1 MCLTELA
8 TVIEHADGST
18 LVRLGTTERR
28 VQNLLE
34 PDVRPGDV
42 VVVGMGLVLGR
53 APGDIRPAVELSP
66 ALDHHSTPMEAP
78 R

>member
-8 TVIEHADGST
+8 TVVEHADGST
-18 LVRLGTTERR
+18 LVRLGTRERR

-53 APGDIRPAVELSP
+53 APDEIRTAVDLSP
-66 ALDHHSTPMEAP
+66 ALDRSTPMEAP

>member
-8 TVIEHADGST
+8 TVVEHADGST
-18 LVRLGTTERR
+18 LVRLGTRERR

-53 APGDIRPAVELSP
+53 APDDVRTTLDLGP
-66 ALDHHSTPMEAP
+66 ALDHSTPMEAP

>member
-8 TVIEHADGST
+8 TVVEHADGST
-18 LVRLGTTERR
+18 LVRLGTRERR

-42 VVVGMGLVLGR
+42 VVVGMGLVLGS
-53 APGDIRPAVELSP
+53 APDDVRTTLDLGP
-66 ALDHHSTPMEAP
+66 ALDHSTPMEAP